1 MKELSE
7 KIEEM
12 NKACK
17 GTLSITH
24 YSAGWQLDSYG
35 YGTMFEKAYVYAETI
50 IEVIE
55 KAWAIYN
62 ERRPL

>member
-24 YSAGWQLDSYG
+24 HSTGWQLDSYG
-35 YGTMFEKAYVYAETI
+35 CGTMFEQAYIYAETI
-50 IEVIE
+50 VKVIE